1 MAMPPTV
8 QKFRQDRAIVDSAGR
23 PTPEF
28 LRNLNNGFDL
38 INYLAAIQAAADA
51 AQTAADNA
59 NAAAAAAQGAADNSA
74 SATALANSF
83 PTGLTISAIDAGTDA
98 SITIS
103 LHDRVYATE
112 PQTTVSVNAGSVT
125 GLAYDTVYYIYYD
138 QPSRAGGTVTY
149 IATTDANAVAQIG
162 NRHSVGRAKTPLG
175 GGAPANGEGVSPP
188 GGNYNEP

>member
-1 MAMPPTV
+1 MAQPPRA

-28 LRNLNNGFDL
+28 LRNINNGLDL
-38 INYLAAIQAAADA
+38 LNYLAEIQAVADA
-51 AQTAADNA
+51 AQLAADNA

-83 PTGLTISAIDAGTDA
+83 PTGITISAFDAGANA

-103 LHDRVYATE
+103 MHDRVYATE

-138 QPSRAGGTVTY
+138 QPSRAGGAVTY
-149 IATTDANAVAQIG
+149 LATTNANTVAQIN
-162 NRHSVGRAKTPLG
+162 NRHSVGRVKTPLG
-175 GGAPANGEGVSPP
+175 GGGPVDGGGVSPP